1 MADAL
6 QTLSPRKPRTRLCT
20 RGSRSRGYAP
30 IENFNLRRLPI
41 VLRPDAAR
49 VLLRPFF
56 PARASQTPNELQ
68 TLNELDM
75 GRITRVTGR
84 VLAMS
89 QESVESELTELMQE
103 FSSRHAGLQ
112 AIFTDRFMEVCQRLP
127 TAPTMPEEARRL
139 LIGAYF
145 SHEYSF
151 ETAALFNPSIVRHPD
166 QGGLAAGE
174 VRFIISL
181 RATGEG
187 HVSSICFRSGIVDAD
202 GEIRLDPPGHY
213 ATTPVGT
220 GMAQRDGGYEV
231 EFPSDTPLAE
241 RVIFPMT
248 PSQRNGLEDARFV
261 QFTEDDGTAA
271 YYATYTAY
279 SGREIAPEMLRTD
292 DFLSFRFMPIQGNAV
307 RNKGMALFPRRIGGR
322 FAMLTRLDGESLQ
335 LSRSDDL
342 HTWNNAAT
350 ILVPEESWEFLQIGN
365 CGSPIELPEGWL
377 LLTHG
382 VGAMRRYCI
391 SAALLDLHDPT
402 RVLARLRSPLLCA
415 VGQERQG
422 YVPNVVYSCG
432 GMAHSGN
439 LILPYAMSDHAT
451 SFAVAPLRGLL
462 AAMS

>member
-1 MADAL
+1 
-6 QTLSPRKPRTRLCT
+6 
-20 RGSRSRGYAP
+20 
-30 IENFNLRRLPI
+30 
-41 VLRPDAAR
+41 

-56 PARASQTPNELQ
+56 PAASSQSPNQ
-68 TLNELDM
+68 LDI
-75 GRITRVTGR
+75 GRISRVTGR

-89 QESVESELTELMQE
+89 PESVEAELAELMQE
-103 FSSRHAGLQ
+103 FGGRHVGLR
-112 AIFTDRFMEVCQRLP
+112 ATYADRFVEVCQRLP
-127 TAPTMPEEARRL
+127 TAPTVSEEARRL

-166 QGGLAAGE
+166 QSGLVAGE
-174 VRFIISL
+174 VRFVISL

-187 HVSSICFRSGIVDAD
+187 HISSICFRSGIVDAD
-202 GEIRLDPPGHY
+202 GEIRLDPPGRF

-220 GMAQRDGGYEV
+220 GLARCDGGYEV
-231 EFPSDTPLAE
+231 AFPPATPLAE
-241 RVIFPMT
+241 RVIFPIT

-261 QFTEDDGTAA
+261 QLTEDDGTAA

-279 SGREIAPEMLRTD
+279 SGQEIAPELLRTD

-307 RNKGMALFPRRIGGR
+307 RNKGMALFPRRIGGQY
-322 FAMLTRLDGESLQ
+322 AMLTRFDGESLQ

-342 HTWNNAAT
+342 HTWNDAAT
-350 ILVPEESWEFLQIGN
+350 ILIPEESWEFLQIGN

-391 SAALLDLHDPT
+391 SAALLDLQDPT

-415 VGQERQG
+415 VEQERQG

-432 GMAHSGN
+432 GMAHAGN
-439 LILPYAMSDHAT
+439 LILPYAMSDSAT
-451 SFAVAPLRGLL
+451 SFAVAPLHRLI